1 MKQVLITGAT
11 SGIGEA
17 LALHYA
23 NQDYAVIACGRNQA
37 RLEELSQRQTHIQTL
52 AFDITLAEQVA
63 EAAAQVDALDIV
75 ILNAGDCEYIDDAG
89 SFDGALFKR
98 VITVN
103 LLAMGDL
110 LEHFIKKL
118 RTGGQLVIVSSSV
131 TYLPLPRAEA
141 YGASKA
147 GVDYLAKTLA
157 FDLAPEQIDVTL
169 VQPGFIKTPLTD
181 KNDFSMP
188 FLLTAEQAAERIFKG
203 VQKRRKILD
212 FPKRFTYLLR
222 LLSWLPFSWWCWLL
236 TRKKS

>member
-11 SGIGEA
+11 SGIGRS

-23 NQDYAVIACGRNQA
+23 RNGFSVTACGRNEA
-37 RLEELSQRQTHIQTL
+37 RLSELCNHHDNLKSL
-52 AFDITLAEQVA
+52 AFDITDSEQVI
-63 EAAAQVDALDIV
+63 EASSTLEAFDIV
-75 ILNAGDCEYIDDAG
+75 ILNAGDCEYIDNAAN
-89 SFDGALFKR
+89 FDGALFKR
-98 VITVN
+98 VIGVN

-110 LEHFIKKL
+110 LEHLIGKI
-118 RTGGQLVIVSSSV
+118 RRGGQLVFVSSSV

-147 GVDYLAKTLA
+147 GIDYLAKTLA
-157 FDLAPEQIDVTL
+157 IDLAPENIAVTL

-188 FLLTAEQAAERIFKG
+188 FLLTAEQAAQRIYVG
-203 VQKRRKILD
+203 VEKRKKILD

-222 LLSWLPFSWWCWLL
+222 LLACMPFSWWCWLL
-236 TRKKS
+236 TRKNK